1 MELVNESECLDRL
14 ELGKIRLGQ
23 LPLLGTKLREGWTGF
38 LTECSGNKRE
48 LTMNRCHLNRRDW
61 LGNLGLGIAGG
72 ALGLMA
78 RGESRA
84 ADAVEKSGRGSAP
97 LKITK
102 VRAFALRPAGVNLI
116 VVRVETS
123 DQGLYGLGC
132 ATYTQRPS
140 PVLAAVNDFLDPFSK
155 GRDPDNIEDL
165 WQNAYTSSYWRN
177 GPVLN
182 NALSG
187 LDMALWDIKGK
198 RAGLPVY
205 QLLGGKCRFAVDCY
219 SHATGRDLKELEA
232 SVRSKMEQGFRH
244 IRIQMGGYGSEH
256 LSSSPD
262 FREAGFG
269 MPQDRV
275 MASRPYLQATVKMFE
290 HIREIFGED
299 VELLHDIHER
309 IEPRDAVRLLKDLER
324 FRPYF
329 IEDPVAPEANDYF
342 RQLRAATTVPIAMG
356 ELFNSPHE
364 WVPLIKD
371 RLIDFIRVHLSQ
383 TGGFSVARKIAT
395 LAEVFNVRSAWHGPG
410 DVSPVGHAANLHLDL
425 AIPNFGIQEIISFN
439 DPTREVFSGCPT
451 VKKGY
456 AYVNEAPGWG
466 VDFNEAAAKKYPIEN
481 ARSPA
486 YWEPV
491 RRPDGTAVRP

>member
-1 MELVNESECLDRL
+1 
-14 ELGKIRLGQ
+14 
-23 LPLLGTKLREGWTGF
+23 
-38 LTECSGNKRE
+38 
-48 LTMNRCHLNRRDW
+48 
-61 LGNLGLGIAGG
+61 
-72 ALGLMA
+72 
-78 RGESRA
+78 
-84 ADAVEKSGRGSAP
+84 
-97 LKITK
+97 
-102 VRAFALRPAGVNLI
+102 
-116 VVRVETS
+116 
-123 DQGLYGLGC
+123 
-132 ATYTQRPS
+132 
-140 PVLAAVNDFLDPFSK
+140 
-155 GRDPDNIEDL
+155 
-165 WQNAYTSSYWRN
+165 
-177 GPVLN
+177 
-182 NALSG
+182 
-187 LDMALWDIKGK
+187 
-198 RAGLPVY
+198 
-205 QLLGGKCRFAVDCY
+205 
-219 SHATGRDLKELEA
+219 
-232 SVRSKMEQGFRH
+232 
-244 IRIQMGGYGSEH
+244 
-256 LSSSPD
+256 
-262 FREAGFG
+262 